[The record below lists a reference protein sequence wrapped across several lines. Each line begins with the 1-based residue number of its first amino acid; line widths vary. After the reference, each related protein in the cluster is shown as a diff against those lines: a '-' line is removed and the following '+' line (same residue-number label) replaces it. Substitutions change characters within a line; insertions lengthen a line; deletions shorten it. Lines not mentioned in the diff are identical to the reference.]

1 MSEHSRPVA
10 IVTGAGSG
18 IGQQSAIDLARRGY
32 SVVLVARDQAK
43 LRKTAE
49 LVSSVAKS
57 GVTTLVYPC
66 DVGGDQAIRKLV
78 SDVLTQMG
86 RIDAIA
92 NVAGYAPL
100 QPMEEITPE
109 LWRQCID
116 TNLSAIVS
124 ITAAVWPEFK
134 RRRAGVIVNVSSMA
148 SVDPF
153 PQFSIYAAAKAGVNM
168 FTHCTAQ
175 EGQGL
180 GIKAVAVAPGAVN
193 TPMLR
198 SLWDESKLPNNK
210 TLAPEQVAEVIAD
223 CITGKRQFTNGQ
235 TILLPSP

>member
-1 MSEHSRPVA
+1 MLFRS
-10 IVTGAGSG
+10 
-18 IGQQSAIDLARRGY
+18 
-32 SVVLVARDQAK
+32 
-43 LRKTAE
+43 
-49 LVSSVAKS
+49 
-57 GVTTLVYPC
+57 
-66 DVGGDQAIRKLV
+66 RKLV
-78 SDVLTQMG
+78 SDVLTQFG

-92 NVAGYAPL
+92 NIAGFAPL
-100 QPMEEITPE
+100 QPMEDITAE
-109 LWRQCID
+109 LWKQCID

-134 RRRAGVIVNVSSMA
+134 KKRTGVIVNVSSMA

-175 EGQGL
+175 EGQAFGVR
-180 GIKAVAVAPGAVN
+180 AVAVAPGAVN

-198 SLWDESKLPNNK
+198 SLWDESKLPNHK
-210 TLAPEQVAEVIAD
+210 TLAPEQVAEVIVG
-223 CITGKRQFTNGQ
+223 CITGKRPFTNGQ